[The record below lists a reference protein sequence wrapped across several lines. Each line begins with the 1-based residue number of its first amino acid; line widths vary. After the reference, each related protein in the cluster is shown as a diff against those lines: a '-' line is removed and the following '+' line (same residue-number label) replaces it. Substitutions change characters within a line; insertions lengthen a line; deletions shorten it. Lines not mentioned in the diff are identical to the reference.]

1 MSRNSAFNG
10 RVVFFYCIIDEM
22 IIEGSAVVL
31 HKWEGIVLKSRSY
44 GESNK
49 IVTLLTREAGKV
61 AVMARGAKKPTSR
74 LAGITQTFMHGMFV
88 CQRTSGMGTL
98 QQGEHIN
105 SMRHVQTDIIAT
117 AYASYIV
124 ELIDRLVEE
133 GKSEP
138 YAFEVLLQA
147 LTAIE
152 EGYDPEAITL
162 FVDWKMLPY
171 TGVQPILHACASC
184 GAVDGEFSF
193 SFSQGGFLCHR
204 CFHLD
209 PYIIRLSPKQLKL
222 IRMFYMVSIDQVG
235 KLDLKRDTKRFIKNI
250 VTTIYE
256 EQTGMRLK
264 SRSFIDQLE
273 RTPELLPR
281 NKNESTD

>member
-1 MSRNSAFNG
+1 MYNKVN
-10 RVVFFYCIIDEM
+10 EM
-22 IIEGSAVVL
+22 IEGSADVL
-31 HKWEGIVLKSRSY
+31 HKWEGIVLKSRPY

-61 AVMARGAKKPTSR
+61 TVMARGAKKPTSR
-74 LAGITQTFMHGMFV
+74 LAGITQTFMQGMFV

-98 QQGEHIN
+98 QQGEHLQ

-124 ELIDRLVEE
+124 EIIDRLVEE
-133 GKSEP
+133 GKPEP
-138 YAFEVLLQA
+138 YAFDVLQQA
-147 LTAIE
+147 LNAIE

-184 GAVDGEFSF
+184 GSIDGEFAF
-193 SFSQGGFLCHR
+193 SFTQGGFLCHR

-209 PYIIRLSPKQLKL
+209 PYIIRLTPTQLKL
-222 IRMFYMVSIDQVG
+222 IRMFYMVPIEQLG
-235 KLDLKRDTKRFIKNI
+235 KIDLKRETKRFIKKI

-256 EQTGMRLK
+256 EQTGIRLK

-273 RTPELLPR
+273 RTPQLLPR
-281 NKNESTD
+281 NSKTDEEKEDSE